1 MNTNHGR
8 GKRSGHAR
16 TIRIG
21 ALTLAITM
29 LAAMTWSPRSADPID
44 VEFQTPAESAM
55 YYAADDVYL
64 ITNFGTGGPAA
75 IDDDGF
81 ISRVDAETGEV
92 VELEWI
98 TGTLSAPKGMAIV
111 GSTLYVAD
119 MDAVEMYDLEN
130 DGAPLGDVKID
141 TSQITFP
148 NDVCAGEDG
157 VVYLTDSG
165 MNADFSPSG
174 TDAVYR
180 LDEDQL
186 VQVAGGADTLK
197 GPNGCL
203 VDDGGLLV
211 VNGSNEVLRVG
222 DDGDV
227 LQVTTMPNGGL
238 DGIVEHDGD
247 YYVTS
252 WEAGSV
258 FRFDME
264 GGEIVTVAADTPSPA
279 DLGFDT
285 KRNRLIIPLL
295 QFGEGPPFHVVSRD
309 LNE

>member
-1 MNTNHGR
+1 MYTNHGR

-29 LAAMTWSPRSADPID
+29 LAAMTWSPRSADPVD

-55 YYAADDVYL
+55 YYEADDVYL

-180 LDEDQL
+180 LDEGQL
-186 VQVAGGADTLK
+186 VLVAGGADTLK

-227 LQVTTMPNGGL
+227 SQVTTMPNGGL